1 RHPRHTRRS
10 LSAIVGIGSACPF
23 GQPILPSA
31 NILTISPQCLHRNCM
46 TTSTPTPLSLQQVYC
61 LFSNLFIR
69 WHIHWHR
76 LKIVRLTCSDLL
88 IPPKFSGPKHLVFI
102 TTLASEIDLRS
113 FLRNRSNHRYAAH
126 ITLKLERR
134 NQILCQPNFRNQLPK
149 PNLHNFSNTQIGC
162 REVSLHSLAEPGR
175 QIITLP

>member
-31 NILTISPQCLHRNCM
+31 NILITSPQCLQQNCM
-46 TTSTPTPLSLQQVYC
+46 TTSNLTPLSLQQVYC

-76 LKIVRLTCSDLL
+76 LKIVRLTYSDLL
-88 IPPKFSGPKHLVFI
+88 ILPKFSSPEHPVFV
-102 TTLASEIDLRS
+102 TTLAPEIDLRS
-113 FLRNRSNHRYAAH
+113 FLRNRSNYRLTTH
-126 ITLKLERR
+126 ITLELERR

-149 PNLHNFSNTQIGC
+149 PNLHNSSNTQIGC